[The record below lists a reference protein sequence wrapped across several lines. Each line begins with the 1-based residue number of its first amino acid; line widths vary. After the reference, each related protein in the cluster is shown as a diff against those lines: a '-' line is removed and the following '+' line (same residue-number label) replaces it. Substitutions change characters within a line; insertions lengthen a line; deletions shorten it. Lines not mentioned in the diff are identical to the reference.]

1 MKLSPKSVDLGRSC
15 ILFLPKSLPVEYQVG
30 AQTSKLEMSPFRSF
44 FRSEQMLIWVLSH
57 YLSLSCPSFFFF
69 FNVYVLI
76 YSLLAVRGLRCCMDF
91 SLVTA
96 SRGYSSYAAQA
107 PPRGGLSCRGAQL

>member
-15 ILFLPKSLPVEYQVG
+15 ILLLPKSLPVEYQVG
-30 AQTSKLEMSPFRSF
+30 AQTSKPEMSPFCSF

-69 FNVYVLI
+69 NVYVLI
-76 YSLLAVRGLRCCMDF
+76 YSLWAVRGLHCCMDF

-96 SRGYSSYAAQA
+96 SRGYSSYTAQA
-107 PPRGGLSCRGAQL
+107 PPCGGFSCRGARV